1 MRVRLHL
8 LPAIAVLLLLS
19 AVLPSTGLG
28 SGAPAATHGVIVVD
42 FNIAVDQGASNYVS
56 TAATAAISN
65 HDNLVIVMDTP
76 GGLLE
81 DMLSIVGSIQSV
93 QANGLSVYTYVPPD
107 GAAASAGSYIALAT
121 NGTYM
126 GSGSVIGPSTPYIIG
141 GTALEEQHVKNFSV
155 QYIGA
160 LASRNHYNV
169 SAAENMAQNNVA
181 YNAST
186 AAAIGLVSGQAQS
199 FRQFLGLIGMQNA
212 PVSTFPEPLY
222 DQFLSVVSNSTL
234 DGIFFLVGAVAIF
247 IDMTHRTLF
256 LTFLGGIMIALG
268 LLGAEVIGAPVVAIL
283 ILIAAA
289 VLIFLELKAGH
300 GLFATSGILLGLLG
314 TWLLAGNSVGYTNH
328 LPAGYSPSPFGL
340 LDYLLMGFIAG
351 ILIIG
356 VVYIAKIRRAMMN
369 SPKLVGPHRAVGA
382 KGRAV
387 TDVVPGK
394 EGICNVLSE
403 EWTCTSSSFIS
414 KGKEIVVI
422 DYNDGRLR
430 IEETVSAVEGNQN
443 VSAPGKRAEEK

>member
-1 MRVRLHL
+1 MRIRLHL
-8 LPAIAVLLLLS
+8 LPVIAILLLLS

-28 SGAPAATHGVIVVD
+28 SSASAAPHGVIVVD

-56 TAATAAISN
+56 TAASAAISN

-81 DMLSIVGSIQSV
+81 DMLSIVSSIQNV
-93 QANGLSVYTYVPPD
+93 QANGLSVFTYVPPD

-186 AAAIGLVSGQAQS
+186 AAAVGLITGQAQS
-199 FRQFLGLIGMQNA
+199 FKQFLGLIGMQNA
-212 PVSTFPEPLY
+212 TISSFPEPLY

-314 TWLLAGNSVGYTNH
+314 TWLLAGNS
-328 LPAGYSPSPFGL
+328 AGYSPSPFGL

-351 ILIIG
+351 MLIIG
-356 VVYIAKIRRAMMN
+356 VVYIAKIRRIMMN
-369 SPKLVGPHRAVGA
+369 SPKLVGPHRTIGA
-382 KGRAV
+382 RGRAL
-387 TDVVPGK
+387 TDIVPGK

-430 IEETVSAVEGNQN
+430 IEETASAVEKN
-443 VSAPGKRAEEK
+443 